1 MSSIIK
7 EKYLPIGSVVRL
19 VNGTK
24 KIMIFGRKQ
33 KQAPPGRIWDYVACL
48 YPEGNLSEKYNVF
61 FNHSEIEEI
70 YFVGYED
77 DEELFTR
84 NLLLNR

>member
-1 MSSIIK
+1 
-7 EKYLPIGSVVRL
+7 
-19 VNGTK
+19 
-24 KIMIFGRKQ
+24 MIFGRKQ
-33 KQAPPGRIWDYVACL
+33 KQVPPGRIWDYVACL
-48 YPEGNLSEKYNVF
+48 YNVF

-84 NLLLNR
+84 NLLLNM